1 MLKKGRYFAIVA
13 ILGTMIIS
21 ENAMAHTTVMSK
33 NTPDGYS
40 TRDERE
46 GTTSLNN
53 FSIPH
58 GCGGEAVRAQSVVFP
73 NGADAIAVDKAT
85 DDLVDLAVHII
96 GNPIMGAKPAVNS
109 LFDKVKKVEGP
120 VPGFI
125 SHGYK
130 EVDTRAFAFTKG
142 KLEDGYLGLIPWRA
156 TFPKFRPE
164 SCATALNV
172 HIAIANYCKKS
183 NDEYDDDRADIW
195 IGHPTEKFNDPDI
208 LPRAGWWPYLRVVRD
223 LKKNPIPCGGE
234 GFEINV
240 YPSDEAIDEFLPIAG
255 YWPAKGD
262 SKDDDHGKHHKH

>member
-1 MLKKGRYFAIVA
+1 MLKMIRYFAIVA
-13 ILGTMIIS
+13 ILGTMIVS

-33 NTPDGYS
+33 NTPDGYN

-53 FSIPH
+53 FGIPH
-58 GCGGEAVRAQSVVFP
+58 GCGDEAVRAQSVVFP
-73 NGADAIAVDKAT
+73 NGADAIAEVKAT
-85 DDLVDLAVHII
+85 GETVELVDHII

-109 LFDKVKKVEGP
+109 LFDKVNKIEGP
-120 VPGFI
+120 VLGFI

-130 EVDTRAFAFTKG
+130 EVDTRAFVFTEG
-142 KLEDGYLGLIPWRA
+142 KLENGYLGLIPWRA

-164 SCATALNV
+164 SCATVLNV

-183 NDEYDDDRADIW
+183 KDEYDDDRADIW
-195 IGHPTEKFNDPDI
+195 IGHPTEKFNDEDL

-223 LKKNPIPCGGE
+223 LENNPIPCGE

-240 YPSDEAIDEFLPIAG
+240 YPSNEAIDKFLPIAG
-255 YWPAKGD
+255 YWPSEGEDYGQGGD
-262 SKDDDHGKHHKH
+262 PKH